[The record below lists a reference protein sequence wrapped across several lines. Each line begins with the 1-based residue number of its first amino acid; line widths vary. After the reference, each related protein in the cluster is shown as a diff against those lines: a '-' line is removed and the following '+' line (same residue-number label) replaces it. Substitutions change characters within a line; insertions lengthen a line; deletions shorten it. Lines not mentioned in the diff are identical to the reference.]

1 MGPLFERYFALL
13 AGRTPG
19 AEYGVIASP
28 SDESFGNVVGTELT
42 PECCCRAG

>member
-1 MGPLFERYFALL
+1 MGPLFERYFTLL

-28 SDESFGNVVGTELT
+28 SDESIGDVVGSHPVWL
-42 PECCCRAG
+42 CCPA